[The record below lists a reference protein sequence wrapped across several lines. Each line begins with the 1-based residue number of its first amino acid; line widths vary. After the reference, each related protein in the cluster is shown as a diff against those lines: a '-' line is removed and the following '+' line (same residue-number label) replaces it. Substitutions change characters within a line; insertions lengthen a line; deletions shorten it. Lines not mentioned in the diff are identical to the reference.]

1 MSGATC
7 RRLFTKANLHNII
20 YVYSGHSHPVVLL
33 KFTMGSVQENNL
45 FEAMG
50 FDWDSYI
57 IHRPAPTEDFYQL
70 IYDHHRANGGEFNL
84 AHDIGTG
91 PGNIAERV
99 GKAFKRVHASEP
111 SAYHA
116 SVAEHRLKAIDP
128 NKFSTQQCRGEDI
141 SNAGHKHGSVDLITV
156 AECIPLMDTEKA
168 ISGFAKLLKPA
179 GTLAIWFYGRPA
191 FADPSQQ
198 RSQTILNQIMSKAWD
213 RVRPIKGTSYEPAS
227 LVLRAFLDNVAFP
240 EKDWKQVRRLK
251 WNYDKRMMFLED
263 DDVDFEIKWDSKV
276 RKEESEEN
284 IIDRGFWAV
293 DADVGWMREFVD
305 HLPPWPDNDEEKAQ
319 FDELY
324 KELEN
329 SMGGKGK
336 KQQIAWP
343 VALLLATKK

>member
-1 MSGATC
+1 MGPI
-7 RRLFTKANLHNII
+7 KEDNI
-20 YVYSGHSHPVVLL
+20 
-33 KFTMGSVQENNL
+33 
-45 FEAMG
+45 FEGTG

-57 IHRPAPTEDFYQL
+57 IHRPAPTADFYQL

-91 PGNIAERV
+91 PGNIAEQV
-99 GKAFKRVHASEP
+99 GTTFKRVHASDP
-111 SAYHA
+111 SAYHR

-128 NKFSTQQCRGEDI
+128 DKFSTQQCRGEDI

-156 AECIPLMDTEKA
+156 AQCIALMDTEQA
-168 ISGFAKLLKPA
+168 TSGFAKLLKPA

-198 RSQTILNQIMSKAWD
+198 QSQIIFNQILSKALD
-213 RVRPIKGTSYEPAS
+213 RVRPMKGTGFEPATIM
-227 LVLRAFLDNVAFP
+227 LRAFLDNVAFP

-251 WNYDKRMMFLED
+251 WNYDKPMLYLED

-276 RKEESEEN
+276 RDGESEEK
-284 IIDRGFWAV
+284 IIDRDFWAI
-293 DADVGWMREFVD
+293 DADVDWMRAFVD
-305 HLPPWPDNDEEKAQ
+305 YALPWENKDEEKAQ
-319 FDELY
+319 FDELF
-324 KELEN
+324 KELEK

-336 KQQIAWP
+336 RQHIAWP